1 MLHEAEVPII
11 SNEEC
16 KSVYYDYTIT
26 KNMFCAGH
34 KKGRIDTVRDDI
46 STLKQLDKINYCIH
60 LMI

>member
-34 KKGRIDTVRDDI
+34 KKGRIDTVRFDI
-46 STLKQLDKINYCIH
+46 QIHSDSTDK
-60 LMI
+60 